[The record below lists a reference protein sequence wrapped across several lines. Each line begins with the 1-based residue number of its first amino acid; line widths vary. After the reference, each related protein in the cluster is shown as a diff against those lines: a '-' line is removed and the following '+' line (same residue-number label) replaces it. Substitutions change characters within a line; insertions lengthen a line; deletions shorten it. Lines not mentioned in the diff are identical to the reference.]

1 MAVFVALG
9 AFLMT
14 LAGGWT
20 AQRVTDRRHL
30 VLGLAGGLMLGVV
43 GLDLLPEA
51 LRAAD
56 DEIHGVP
63 AALLLFVAGFLLAHL
78 VERLLAARRAAHGAV
93 EHTAVRDEPVRYEAV
108 QYGPVE
114 RATVRHEPVP
124 PEAVE
129 GAAAEQGPVRR
140 GVAEHVAV
148 PREGIEGAAAEHG
161 AAEHTAVPREG
172 IEGAAA
178 EHGAAEHTAVPYGAV
193 EGAAAEQGPVRHAA
207 AEHTAVPH
215 DAVDRDAAEHRHRSP
230 EVGLTAAAA
239 MVGHSLMDGVAI
251 GASFQVGGG
260 MGTAVA
266 LAVIA
271 HDFADGFNTFTLT
284 RLYGNARRKALAM
297 LFADAVAP
305 VAGAAASAFLAIP
318 ENVLGGYLGLF
329 GGALLY
335 LAAAEI
341 LPEAHHAHPARSTLL
356 CTVAGV
362 AFIWLV
368 VGVTG

>member
-56 DEIHGVP
+56 SEIHGVP

-78 VERLLAARRAAHGAV
+78 VERLLAARRTAHGAV
-93 EHTAVRDEPVRYEAV
+93 EHAVVQRGVSEQAV
-108 QYGPVE
+108 VQRGAGGHGTVDHDAAGRGPV
-114 RATVRHEPVP
+114 
-124 PEAVE
+124 
-129 GAAAEQGPVRR
+129 G
-140 GVAEHVAV
+140 
-148 PREGIEGAAAEHG
+148 
-161 AAEHTAVPREG
+161 
-172 IEGAAA
+172 
-178 EHGAAEHTAVPYGAV
+178 
-193 EGAAAEQGPVRHAA
+193 
-207 AEHTAVPH
+207 H
-215 DAVDRDAAEHRHRSP
+215 DAAGPRPVGHDAPGHDAAGPAEVDHDTPGHRYRSP

-260 MGTAVA
+260 MGAAVA

-305 VAGAAASAFLAIP
+305 VAGAAASVFLTIP
-318 ENVLGGYLGLF
+318 EDVLGGYLGLF
-329 GGALLY
+329 GGVLLY

-356 CTVAGV
+356 CTVAGA

>member
-1 MAVFVALG
+1 MAVFVAFG

-51 LRAAD
+51 LRAAGT
-56 DEIHGVP
+56 EIHGVP

-78 VERLLAARRAAHGAV
+78 VERTLAARRASHGGD
-93 EHTAVRDEPVRYEAV
+93 EHNH
-108 QYGPVE
+108 
-114 RATVRHEPVP
+114 RA
-124 PEAVE
+124 
-129 GAAAEQGPVRR
+129 
-140 GVAEHVAV
+140 
-148 PREGIEGAAAEHG
+148 
-161 AAEHTAVPREG
+161 
-172 IEGAAA
+172 
-178 EHGAAEHTAVPYGAV
+178 
-193 EGAAAEQGPVRHAA
+193 
-207 AEHTAVPH
+207 
-215 DAVDRDAAEHRHRSP
+215 P

-284 RLYGNARRKALAM
+284 SLYGNARRKAYAM

-305 VAGAAASAFLAIP
+305 VAGAAASAFLTVP
-318 ENVLGGYLGLF
+318 EGVLGGYLGLF
-329 GGALLY
+329 GGVLLY

-341 LPEAHHAHPARSTLL
+341 LPEAHHEHPARSTVL
-356 CTVAGV
+356 CTVAGA

-368 VGVTG
+368 VGFSG